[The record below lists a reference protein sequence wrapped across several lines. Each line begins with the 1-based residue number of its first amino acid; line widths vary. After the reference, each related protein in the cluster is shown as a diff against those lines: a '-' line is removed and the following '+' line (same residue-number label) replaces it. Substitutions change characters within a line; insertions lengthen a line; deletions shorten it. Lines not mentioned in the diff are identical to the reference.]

1 MTQNPALEVNGLVKT
16 YNGHRV
22 LDNLTF
28 SVPRGCICGFLG
40 ANGAGKTTTLRIL
53 MGFGHSDAGTAK
65 VLGSPAGSTHEIF
78 RKVAFVAE
86 VKDAYAFARV
96 SEMIRLTRSFYPQW
110 DAALEARILRDFELP
125 PNQWCTKLSK
135 GTRAKLLLLLALC
148 RRPELLVLDEPTEG
162 LDPIATEYVMRL
174 LIEQVTHHGATV
186 FFSTHQLSEVE
197 QIADRVVMI
206 RRGACALE
214 GSLDDIR
221 QRHQRVRCV
230 VADDARLPLSL
241 SHWKKEGRFVTGFSS
256 EDPIELAEQFDA
268 CGIKL
273 LEAQPATLKELF
285 LEEVGK

>member
-1 MTQNPALEVNGLVKT
+1 MIQSLALEVNGLIKT

-22 LDNLTF
+22 LDELTF
-28 SVPRGCICGFLG
+28 SVPPGSICGFLG

-53 MGFGHSDAGTAK
+53 MGFARADAGRTK
-65 VLGSPAGSTHEIF
+65 VLETPVGSTHEIF

-96 SEMIRLTRSFYPQW
+96 GEMVRLTRSFYPQW
-110 DAALEARILRDFELP
+110 DEVLEARLLRDFELP

-162 LDPIATEYVMRL
+162 LDPIATEYIMRL
-174 LIEQVTHHGATV
+174 LIEQVTHQGATV

-206 RRGACALE
+206 RRGTCVLE
-214 GSLDDIR
+214 GALDDIR

-230 VADDARLPLSL
+230 LPDEARLPLGL
-241 SHWKKEGRFVTGFSS
+241 NHWKREGRFVTGFSS
-256 EDPIELAEQFDA
+256 EDPADLAEQFDA

>member
-1 MTQNPALEVNGLVKT
+1 MNLAIQTSELVKS
-16 YNGHRV
+16 YSGRAV
-22 LDNLTF
+22 LDKLTF
-28 SVPRGCICGFLG
+28 RVPRGSICGFLG

-53 MGFGHSDAGTAK
+53 MGFARADEGTAE
-65 VLGSPAGSTHEIF
+65 VLGTPAGSTHEIF

-86 VKDAYAFARV
+86 VKEAYAFARV
-96 SEMIRLTRSFYPQW
+96 GEMIRLTRGFYPQW
-110 DAALEARILRDFELP
+110 DTALEARLLRDFELP
-125 PNQWCTKLSK
+125 VNQWCTKLSK

-174 LIEQVTHHGATV
+174 LIEQVANNGATV

-206 RRGACALE
+206 RRGACVLE
-214 GSLDDIR
+214 GALDDIR

-230 VADDARLPLSL
+230 LPDDARLPFGL
-241 SHWKKEGRFVTGFSS
+241 SHWKREGRFVTGFSS
-256 EDPIELAEQFDA
+256 DDPADLAEQFDA